1 MLAGGV
7 ALFCKVFSFKISEE
21 YNDTVMKIR
30 KFVDLSVY
38 YFFKTMAN
46 SVVNNSKSITCWNAK
61 FSVYI
66 SITYAIYFQK
76 VFNFHDCT
84 LNLPFIRYMS
94 QNFDQ
99 KLSVLK

>member
-38 YFFKTMAN
+38 YFLRQWQIQWWIT
-46 SVVNNSKSITCWNAK
+46 VN
-61 FSVYI
+61 
-66 SITYAIYFQK
+66 
-76 VFNFHDCT
+76 
-84 LNLPFIRYMS
+84 L
-94 QNFDQ
+94 
-99 KLSVLK
+99 